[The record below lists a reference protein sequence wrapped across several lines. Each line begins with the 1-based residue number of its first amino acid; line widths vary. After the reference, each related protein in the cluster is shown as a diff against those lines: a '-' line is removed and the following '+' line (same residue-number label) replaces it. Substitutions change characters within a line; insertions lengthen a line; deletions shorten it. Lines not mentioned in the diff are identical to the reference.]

1 MLGSDIL
8 IDSSLKPWL
17 LEINLPPSRSCDS
30 PLVFRVK
37 SAMLV
42 DLLTLV
48 WLPTLDPV
56 LHQAKEIRQ
65 PQNQLDILK
74 QINVRWLQLFACSE
88 CCMLA
93 LVLQLFFLH
102 MVT

>member
-1 MLGSDIL
+1 MLDSDIL

-17 LEINLPPSRSCDS
+17 LEINLSPSRSCDS
-30 PLVFRVK
+30 PLVVRVK

-48 WLPTLDPV
+48 GLPTLDPV
-56 LHQAKEIRQ
+56 LHQAKEICQ

-74 QINVRWLQLFACSE
+74 KINVSWLQLFACSE
-88 CCMLA
+88 
-93 LVLQLFFLH
+93 
-102 MVT
+102 